1 MDSIE
6 EYKRLCRSLR
16 DTGLDWGDR
25 QQREKV
31 YDKLCRVWNGMTVEE
46 QEEIDD
52 WLEDEQADR

>member
-16 DTGLDWGDR
+16 NTGLDWGDR
-25 QQREKV
+25 QQRERI
-31 YDKLCRVWNGMTVEE
+31 YNNLYKLWDGMTAKE
-46 QEEIDD
+46 QEEIDY